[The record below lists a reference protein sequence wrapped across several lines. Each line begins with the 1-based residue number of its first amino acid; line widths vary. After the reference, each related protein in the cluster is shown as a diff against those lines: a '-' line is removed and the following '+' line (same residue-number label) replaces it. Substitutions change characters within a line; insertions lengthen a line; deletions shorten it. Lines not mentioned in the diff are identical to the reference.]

1 MLIRSAIA
9 SAVFAAVTVG
19 CTPPQAS
26 KSAAINDKVY
36 AVTPADLTVKGP
48 VLSGALTEMRVVERI
63 EDGSGR
69 VDQPARLTGKLVL
82 TNVSKDQSLRLIGG
96 KLLYIDAQGKPIPL
110 EDKRTEPTLKVAS
123 SYGSQERLDPGQDSS
138 QQVEAEFP
146 VAALQMKRL
155 KEIRLELQYIPSAYK
170 QETMNF
176 GVSVAQPLKP

>member
-48 VLSGALTEMRVVERI
+48 VLSGALTEMKVVERI

-69 VDQPARLTGKLVL
+69 IDQPARLTGKLVL
-82 TNVSKDQSLRLIGG
+82 TNVSKDESLRLLGG

-146 VAALQMKRL
+146 VAALKMKRL
-155 KEIRLELQYIPSAYK
+155 KEIRLELLYIPSAYK

-176 GVSVAQPLKP
+176 GVSIAQP

>member
-19 CTPPQAS
+19 CAPPQAS

-48 VLSGALTEMRVVERI
+48 LLSGALTEMKVVERI

-69 VDQPARLTGKLVL
+69 IDQPARLTGKLVL
-82 TNVSKDQSLRLIGG
+82 TNVSKDQSLRLLGG
-96 KLLYIDAQGKPIPL
+96 KLVYIDAQGKPIPL
-110 EDKRTEPTLKVAS
+110 EENRTAPTLNVGS
-123 SYGSQERLDPGQDSS
+123 SSGTPERLDPGQDSS
-138 QQVEAEFP
+138 QAVEAEFP
-146 VAALQMKRL
+146 VAALKMKRL
-155 KEIRLELQYIPSAYK
+155 KEIRLELQYIPSAYR

-176 GVSVAQPLKP
+176 GVSITQQ

>member
-1 MLIRSAIA
+1 MFIRSAIA

-19 CTPPQAS
+19 CTPPQAA

-48 VLSGALTEMRVVERI
+48 VLSGALTEMKVVERI

-69 VDQPARLTGKLVL
+69 IDQPARLTGKLVL
-82 TNVSKDQSLRLIGG
+82 TNVSKDESLRLLGG

-110 EDKRTEPTLKVAS
+110 EDKRTEPTLKAS
-123 SYGSQERLDPGQDSS
+123 PQYGGQERLDPGQDAT

-146 VAALQMKRL
+146 VAALQMKHL
-155 KEIRLELQYIPSAYK
+155 KEIRLELLYIPSAYK

-176 GVSVAQPLKP
+176 GVSVAQP

>member
-1 MLIRSAIA
+1 MSIRTAMA
-9 SAVFAAVTVG
+9 SAALAALTAA
-19 CTPPQAS
+19 CTPAQSP

-36 AVTPADLTVKGP
+36 PVTPAEITVKGP
-48 VLSGALTEMRVVERI
+48 ILSGALTEMKVVERI

-69 VDQPARLTGKLVL
+69 IDQPARLTGKLVL
-82 TNVSKDQSLRLIGG
+82 TNVSKDESLRLLGG

-123 SYGSQERLDPGQDSS
+123 SYGSQERLDPGQDAT

-155 KEIRLELQYIPSAYK
+155 KEIRLELLYIPSAYK

-176 GVSVAQPLKP
+176 GVSIAQP